1 MFWQRFYV
9 VILGVPLCYGIIWLG
24 GWLFF
29 FVILALLTLAC
40 FEYTRMAFGER
51 SYPQFAA
58 LAATIWLEILAN
70 RFNFPPHADLYTFS
84 SLFFLLSFSLW
95 GYEKRNKTF
104 PSNHLIKMALGFLI
118 IGWMGKY
125 LLDLRSLDTTGG
137 AFMLVVFAIWA
148 ADVGAYV
155 FGSLIGRTKLSPI
168 ISPNKSIE
176 GYLAGIASSCI
187 ITPLFG
193 YFLYPQYSAQT
204 ALLIALILSSFVPLG
219 DLGMS
224 MLKRQAGVKDYGG
237 IIPGHGGIMD
247 RLDTI
252 LWGIVPGYY
261 LIFLMANL

>member
-9 VILGVPLCYGIIWLG
+9 VVFGVPICYGIIWFG

-51 SYPQFAA
+51 CYPQFVA
-58 LAATIWLEILAN
+58 LTVTVWLEIFAD
-70 RFNFPPHADLYTFS
+70 RFDLPPHGDFYTFL
-84 SLFFLLSFSLW
+84 SLFSLLAFSLW
-95 GYEKRNKTF
+95 GYERRNSTF
-104 PSNHLIKMALGFLI
+104 PTNHLIKMSLGFLI

-125 LLDLRSLDTTGG
+125 LLDLRSLDATGG
-137 AFMLVVFAIWA
+137 AFLLIIFAIWA

-155 FGSLIGRTKLSPI
+155 FGSLIGRTKLSPV
-168 ISPNKSIE
+168 ISPNKSVE
-176 GYLAGIASSCI
+176 GYMAGIVSSCI
-187 ITPLFG
+187 VTPLFG
-193 YFLYPQYSAQT
+193 YFLYPQYSIQT
-204 ALLIALILSSFVPLG
+204 ALLIALILSALVPLG

-261 LIFLMANL
+261 LIVMMAGL